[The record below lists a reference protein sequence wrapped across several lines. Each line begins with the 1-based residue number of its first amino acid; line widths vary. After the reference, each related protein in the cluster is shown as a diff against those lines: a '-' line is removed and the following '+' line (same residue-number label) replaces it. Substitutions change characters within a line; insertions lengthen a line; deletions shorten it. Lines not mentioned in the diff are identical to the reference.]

1 MPHPVHSLLQ
11 RFLDSQQYA
20 FDPRERAL
28 WPTERL
34 AEPPAARKDGAAEP
48 APKGRIYDSS
58 LEYQS

>member
-28 WPTERL
+28 WPSERFPQ
-34 AEPPAARKDGAAEP
+34 EPHVPANGAAKPGHNGHAHEGHP
-48 APKGRIYDSS
+48 YRN
-58 LEYQS
+58 

>member
-28 WPTERL
+28 WPSERFPQ
-34 AEPPAARKDGAAEP
+34 EPHAGSNGAAES
-48 APKGRIYDSS
+48 ASNGHAYEG
-58 LEYQS
+58 LEYRN

>member
-11 RFLDSQQYA
+11 RFLDTQQYA

-28 WPTERL
+28 WPSERFPQAPL
-34 AEPPAARKDGAAEP
+34 ARKSGAAEP
-48 APKGRIYDSS
+48 APKGDVYDG

>member
-11 RFLDSQQYA
+11 RFLDTQQYA

-28 WPTERL
+28 WPSERFPQ
-34 AEPPAARKDGAAEP
+34 APPAREDGAAEP
-48 APKGRIYDSS
+48 APEGRIYNH